1 MRRAVEQMG
10 EAARAIAGD
19 LHGHGAAPPPLI
31 LCAADAHLGRPSL
44 DQLLGSAGL
53 LPPVG
58 GAVRAAEELLEG
70 VEVMGLYFA
79 ASWCAAHTP
88 TVHPYTYHAPMHPC
102 TYTTPLQVRGVR
114 PDHSAARP
122 SLRRAACTWQA
133 ARDDLGAAGEGR
145 GGAGRVPRCDAMAK
159 PRLGQQPAC
168 LPRSAIRRHLHTH
181 PGAAISRG

>member
-1 MRRAVEQMG
+1 MG

-79 ASWCAAHTP
+79 ASWCATYTP
-88 TVHPYTYHAPMHPC
+88 TVHPYTYTCTTPLQVRGVYTTTHHPHMHPC
-102 TYTTPLQVRGVR
+102 TYTTPF
-114 PDHSAARP
+114 
-122 SLRRAACTWQA
+122 
-133 ARDDLGAAGEGR
+133 
-145 GGAGRVPRCDAMAK
+145 
-159 PRLGQQPAC
+159 
-168 LPRSAIRRHLHTH
+168 
-181 PGAAISRG
+181 